1 MGTTDRTEAPRYRAR
16 RLRRPDERI
25 EFQTT
30 NLTRPADRF
39 VRRPA
44 PGVSAP

>member
-1 MGTTDRTEAPRYRAR
+1 MPTTPPSDAPRYRPR

-39 VRRPA
+39 IWYPA
-44 PGVSAP
+44 GGVSAP

>member
-1 MGTTDRTEAPRYRAR
+1 MRNAPRSDESPRYRPR

-30 NLTRPADRF
+30 NPTRPADRF
-39 VRRPA
+39 VRYPA
-44 PGVSAP
+44 PPA